1 MKSSQVNWSKQ
12 VSSVLARYPQWQHI
26 VIEASNKPLFDV
38 NYCPETIEIFDQ
50 FGLLAGRV
58 LNSISYES
66 TRNSLDKS
74 EFIAWLF
81 DGELGAFYVNDEVVI
96 NRLQLLTEVGGGY
109 HHD

>member
-26 VIEASNKPLFDV
+26 VIEASNKPLFDI

-58 LNSISYES
+58 LSSISYEC

-81 DGELGAFYVNDEVVI
+81 DGELGAFYVNSEVVI
-96 NRLQLLTEVGGGY
+96 NRLQLLTEF
-109 HHD
+109 